1 MAKKSAKKSNEN
13 NSKTKSKS
21 TSTVDTSDSSYQVD
35 EVDNVSKER
44 IEFKS
49 GRKSNFYFKD
59 SQKFFNHDFRMF
71 IFGAEV
77 TAHTRGGI
85 TVTRPDRNGPGTMS
99 FDLDNVHDIFTL
111 TAENKGYEKEY
122 NYGTNEYEYKK
133 SSNTKYV
140 DVTDAIPKAAAKA
153 LDNIAAKI
161 TKDTE
166 EITKLQSKLDDANTY
181 LQKYT
186 DVVNS
191 LQESLKGNT
200 DKTSVKEIKS
210 LLREDNAEK
219 TKYQNQVTSLTKQIF
234 VLQKDINSSTTK
246 KNIVLNNF
254 SKENGRYKISAN
266 FNSSANYS
274 VQEDKLN
281 SSINKLLNNQV
292 LKTYT
297 YKELFHDNVYSDA
310 AKQLVYINKSILNA
324 DIVLSKYIK
333 VDFTSGFKPYPL
345 AIESCI
351 FEKNDPVRF
360 FIRDPSSPFT
370 EDKWAPMFTGFI
382 QNITE
387 HTDYVNGERF
397 FTVSCYDI
405 RGIMQK
411 QRVLTNPRWEV
422 GTDTQR
428 QKSEMRTGDG
438 SYVGYMGDVIADG
451 GKGGEAGTKYGHS
464 GVGQVLLDLSTG
476 RVHSYK
482 DFKKDFIGKTVSTL
496 SNAVYNNTAY
506 LTAVNS
512 ETSSEGTKP
521 SKNGIGCFLP
531 GFVLNCPYY
540 WEDKKNKKI
549 NQDHIDAMELWYD
562 ILVFGTKAD
571 YLTSDEVYK
580 IGSAT
585 IPYGEFDP
593 YNGFLHL
600 LIPRNG
606 LNASSIFSSQLDSI
620 NSDFQFSTRYEMFNK
635 AVEALDYQW
644 FCNAMGDIVVEF
656 PMYDFLP
663 NSFGAYADQLRVNNH
678 LISGTVNEVVDDI
691 VTGVAATGGIT
702 RPETQVQKVID
713 FVHTAYAWCDAL
725 AFKYGVN
732 IEELTVP
739 TMLESASTSPL
750 LNQAVLE
757 LIKRNILSS
766 SMEMEI
772 AFRWAIFPNKPMLN
786 VERCRMGIV
795 GSFSFTFQVNESVS
809 STVDLRFIRKMRE
822 DNSFINIFNGTGAPI
837 EYTDKSGN
845 NTVRL
850 GETGINVLYTD
861 KSN

>member
-1 MAKKSAKKSNEN
+1 MAKESAKKSNEK
-13 NSKTKSKS
+13 NSNTKSKS
-21 TSTVDTSDSSYQVD
+21 KTKINSADYSVDDVDVVSS
-35 EVDNVSKER
+35 ER
-44 IEFKS
+44 QEFKS
-49 GRKSNFYFKD
+49 GRRSNFYFKD

-77 TAHTRGGI
+77 TAHVRGGI

-99 FDLDNVHDIFTL
+99 FDLDNVNDIFTL
-111 TAENKGYEKEY
+111 TADNKGYIKEY
-122 NYGTNEYEYKK
+122 DRGTNEYTYKK
-133 SSNTKYV
+133 NENSKSV
-140 DVTDAIPKAAAKA
+140 DITEAIPDSASKA
-153 LDNIAAKI
+153 LDSLSATVNDDNEKIA
-161 TKDTE
+161 
-166 EITKLQSKLDDANTY
+166 KLKSELDDANVY

-186 DVVNS
+186 DMIND
-191 LQESLKGNT
+191 LNEALKGNT
-200 DKTSVKEIKS
+200 DKSSVKSIKE
-210 LLREDNAEK
+210 LLRED
-219 TKYQNQVTSLTKQIF
+219 TKEQNTYQKQVTSITKQIAS
-234 VLQKDINSSTTK
+234 LNNDITSAKTK

-266 FNSSANYS
+266 FNSSANYN
-274 VQEDKLN
+274 VQKDNLN
-281 SSINKLLNNQV
+281 SKISKLHSNQV

-297 YKELFHDNVYSDA
+297 YKELFNDNLYSDA

-324 DIVLSKYIK
+324 DIVLSKYIQ
-333 VDFTSGFKPYPL
+333 VDFTEGFKPYPL
-345 AIESCI
+345 TIESCI
-351 FEKNDPVRF
+351 FEKNDPIRF
-360 FIRDPSSPFT
+360 FIRDPSSPFS

-382 QNITE
+382 QNITD
-387 HTDYVNGERF
+387 HTDYVNGEKY

-428 QKSEMRTGDG
+428 QKSEMRTGDR

-451 GKGGEAGTKYGHS
+451 GKGGEAGTKYSHS

-476 RVHSYK
+476 RVHSYT
-482 DFKKDFIGKTVSTL
+482 DFKKDFIGKVVATL
-496 SNAVYNNTAY
+496 SDSIYYNNAY
-506 LTAVNS
+506 LKAINLETA
-512 ETSSEGTKP
+512 SEGTKP

-540 WEDKKNKKI
+540 WEDEKKKKV

-562 ILVFGTKAD
+562 VLVFGTKAD
-571 YLTSDEVYK
+571 YFTSDEVYK
-580 IGSAT
+580 VGSAT

-593 YNGFLHL
+593 YNGFVHL
-600 LIPRNG
+600 LVPRNG
-606 LNASSIFSSQLDSI
+606 LKASSIFSSQLDSI

-635 AVEALDYQW
+635 AIEALDYQW
-644 FCNAMGDIVVEF
+644 FCNSMGDIVVEF
-656 PMYDFLP
+656 PMYDFSP
-663 NSFGAYADQLRVNNH
+663 DSFGAYADQLRVNNH
-678 LISGTVNEVVDDI
+678 LISGTVNEVVDDV
-691 VTGVAATGGIT
+691 VTGVAATGGVT

-786 VERCRMGIV
+786 VERCRLGIV
-795 GSFSFTFQVNESVS
+795 SSFSFTFQVNESVS

-822 DNSFINIFNGTGAPI
+822 DNTFINIFNGKGTPI
-837 EYTDKSGN
+837 EYTDKNGN
-845 NTVRL
+845 NTVKL

-861 KSN
+861 K